1 MSSTTTT
8 FDDPL
13 SQRYHG
19 KHILAPM
26 VRVGTLP
33 MRMLAL
39 KYGADLVYTPE
50 IIDKRIVKAQRRVNP
65 TTGIIEYVNDNDT
78 VDLQIHP
85 REKPYVIFQ
94 VGTSDPDL
102 ALEAALKVASDVS
115 GIDVNC
121 GCPKKFSIQGGM
133 GAALLTDPER
143 LEAILKKLVDHSGLP
158 VTCKIRL
165 LDNDADTLALV
176 QRIEKTGV
184 KALAVHC
191 RTRNERPRD
200 RGHWDKLKM
209 VAEAVRTIPVIANG
223 DVFTY
228 DHLLRVKEEC
238 GVSSAMVARGAM
250 ENPSMFSKDGLVDA
264 KIVAQEYISLAVLV
278 NNRFQNTKYT
288 LMQMYNNTK
297 STAYQNLTRAKNHDG
312 IMKAFG
318 LKEMLKITVPKLEIE
333 PNTSALSSSTIEDES
348 KENYLDPSTASCK
361 SSVPD
366 VESNEPASKRVKLNA

>member
-1 MSSTTTT
+1 MSPTSTYNN
-8 FDDPL
+8 PL

-50 IIDKRIVKAQRRVNP
+50 IIDKRIIKSQRRVNP
-65 TTGIIEYVNDNDT
+65 TTGIIEYVDGNGT
-78 VDLQIHP
+78 IDLQIHP
-85 REKPYVIFQ
+85 REKPFVIFQ

-143 LEAILKKLVDHSGLP
+143 LEAILKKLVEYSGLP

-165 LDNDADTLALV
+165 LDNDVDTLALV
-176 QRIEKTGV
+176 KRIEKTGV

-191 RTRNERPRD
+191 RTRSERPRD

-223 DVFTY
+223 DIFTY
-228 DHLLRVKEEC
+228 DHLVRVKEEC
-238 GVSSAMVARGAM
+238 GVASAMVARGAM
-250 ENPSMFSKDGLVDA
+250 ENPSMFSKDGLVNT

-288 LMQMYNNTK
+288 LMQMYNHTK
-297 STAYQNLTRAKNHDG
+297 SPEYQRLTRAKNHGD
-312 IMKAFG
+312 IM
-318 LKEMLKITVPKLEIE
+318 
-333 PNTSALSSSTIEDES
+333 
-348 KENYLDPSTASCK
+348 
-361 SSVPD
+361 
-366 VESNEPASKRVKLNA
+366 